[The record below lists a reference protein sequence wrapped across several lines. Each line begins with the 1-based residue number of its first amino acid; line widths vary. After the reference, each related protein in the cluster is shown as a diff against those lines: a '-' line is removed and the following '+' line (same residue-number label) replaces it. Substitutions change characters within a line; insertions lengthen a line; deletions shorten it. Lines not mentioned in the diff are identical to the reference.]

1 MNELH
6 KPVMLNEVIEY
17 LKIKENGIYIDCT
30 FGAGGHSQAILEKL
44 KNGKLI
50 SFD

>member
-30 FGAGGHSQAILEKL
+30 FGTGGHSQAILEKL